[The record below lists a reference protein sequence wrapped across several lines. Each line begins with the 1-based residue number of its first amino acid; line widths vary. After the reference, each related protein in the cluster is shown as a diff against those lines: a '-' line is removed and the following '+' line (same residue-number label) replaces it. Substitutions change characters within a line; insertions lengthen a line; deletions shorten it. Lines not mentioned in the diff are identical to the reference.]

1 MYWWLVLIA
10 CGASFCAYRFGWY
23 VGHNRGWNDCAGLMT
38 CLPKSPK
45 NRLEDQNWQL
55 N

>member
-1 MYWWLVLIA
+1 MDWVIALIA
-10 CGASFCAYRFGWY
+10 CGALACRASYCAGRR
-23 VGHNRGWNDCAGLMT
+23 RGWNDCAGLMT

-45 NRLEDQNWQL
+45 NRLNDQNWQL